1 MTDFF
6 DNLGDAIAS
15 RGDLN
20 IDQEKLADQIAK
32 YKDMVPSAEDQDL
45 LRENMA
51 KFNNLAQENL
61 NTEFLTIN
69 QMQIAKDYRA
79 NALASMFATDLNFIE
94 SGLTIITDDIISEAG
109 VISSNQDLNIV
120 ASNDVSLTNTA
131 LSSGGETNISALGDV
146 TSEVIIG
153 SDQDLNIVASNDVS
167 LTNTAL
173 SSGGE
178 TNISALGDVAI
189 VKDLATYTTSN
200 FEENNN
206 ITTSSLIG
214 LSSISTT
221 ALSDITDEVDNRITD
236 LTFDSASDIN
246 ISSAGDLTIAT
257 DYLNTG
263 GSIYLT
269 ATGDINNSNQ
279 EVNAAD
285 DIVMS
290 GANIY
295 NRHISGGNPTIIT
308 SGDTTYLTATGDILN
323 ELAEI
328 SSSGLTYVNAGGSI
342 TNHGGSILAGDI
354 LYLEAGA
361 DITNKAYITSTIDG
375 ATATNDA
382 ARSSNADNIRQNLEA
397 KAPFHQMVIWS

>member
-1 MTDFF
+1 M
-6 DNLGDAIAS
+6 
-15 RGDLN
+15 
-20 IDQEKLADQIAK
+20 
-32 YKDMVPSAEDQDL
+32 
-45 LRENMA
+45 
-51 KFNNLAQENL
+51 
-61 NTEFLTIN
+61 
-69 QMQIAKDYRA
+69 
-79 NALASMFATDLNFIE
+79 
-94 SGLTIITDDIISEAG
+94 
-109 VISSNQDLNIV
+109 
-120 ASNDVSLTNTA
+120 
-131 LSSGGETNISALGDV
+131 
-146 TSEVIIG
+146 
-153 SDQDLNIVASNDVS
+153 
-167 LTNTAL
+167 
-173 SSGGE
+173 
-178 TNISALGDVAI
+178 
-189 VKDLATYTTSN
+189 
-200 FEENNN
+200 

-221 ALSDITDEVDNRITD
+221 TLSDITDEVDNRITD

-246 ISSAGDLTIAT
+246 ISSAGDLIIAT

-269 ATGDINNSNQ
+269 ATGDITNSNQ

-397 KAPFHQMVIWS
+397 KGTISSDGDLVMIAANDINNIASDISTTGLNTAYSGEAYIEATSGDVNIITDTLRNRTVNRW